1 MIGEAHPPC
10 VRVGRGVGTARARP
24 AVLAAMLL
32 VITWVAA
39 LDAREIV
46 DMRGRRAAV
55 PDVVKR
61 VYSSSPPVTFL
72 MTAVDPLLLVGVNFP
87 LTKEGKRYLPK
98 ELHNLPV
105 LGGFFGRGQT
115 ANIEMIMKS
124 RPDLIL
130 TGGFRNT
137 ALNDKYEESLRTL
150 GIPIVFLSFET
161 LSEYPEALA
170 FLGKVLNR
178 EERTKR
184 LAAYCSDTL
193 NEIAKSVRA
202 IPASRRPTI
211 YYAEDTDGLSTECT
225 GSPHAQLIDLTGG
238 KNVHRC
244 KPKDTMGMEAISL
257 EKVILYNPDVII
269 VKERAFYDKVFK
281 DPRWRLI
288 KAVRTARVY
297 LIPSVPFN
305 WFDRPPSF
313 MRFIGVQWLMG
324 SLYPD
329 DYRKDIVKEAR
340 AFYGLFL
347 GVNPTEDEM
356 RRLIYP

>member
-1 MIGEAHPPC
+1 MTGAGCLPAWNGM
-10 VRVGRGVGTARARP
+10 RRGARLFRLPALV
-24 AVLAAMLL
+24 AVLF
-32 VITWVAA
+32 VITWITA
-39 LDAREIV
+39 LDAREFV
-46 DMRGRRAAV
+46 DMRGRRVAV
-55 PDVVKR
+55 PDTVRR

-72 MTAVDPLLLVGVNFP
+72 MTAVDPFLLVGLNFP
-87 LTKEGKRYLPK
+87 LTDEGKRYLPRA
-98 ELHNLPV
+98 LHGLPV

-115 ANIEMIMKS
+115 ANIEMVMKS

-150 GIPIVFLSFET
+150 GIPIVFVSFET

-184 LAAYCSDTL
+184 LAAYCRGTL
-193 NEIAKSVRA
+193 NEIGKSVKA
-202 IPASRRPTI
+202 IPPSRRPTV

-225 GSPHAQLIDLTGG
+225 GSPHAQLIDLTGA

-281 DPRWRLI
+281 DPRWRLM
-288 KAVRTARVY
+288 KAVRTGRVY

-324 SLYPD
+324 CLYPD
-329 DYRKDIVKEAR
+329 DYRKDIVREAR
-340 AFYGLFL
+340 AFYGLFV

-356 RRLIYP
+356 RKVIYP